1 MRICVFG
8 GSEAVGEHVIK
19 QLAAKGHEPV
29 TMAETENKAEELKM
43 LGAAE
48 VIISKNDE
56 SFNSAIDGSE
66 AIIYIAGSSFG

>member
-29 TMAETENKAEELKM
+29 TMAETEITEELKM
-43 LGAAE
+43 LE
-48 VIISKNDE
+48 QPK
-56 SFNSAIDGSE
+56 
-66 AIIYIAGSSFG
+66 